1 MSRQPTAAEMF
12 PAREQP
18 DGRTWYRAKNG
29 PMGWTANPEF
39 ADPSYFTETPT
50 TEETPDMELTE
61 TGELPGRTT
70 EHSHYPLPPAA
81 PRPGVKYVRGR
92 YSLPDPKTGA
102 ATGFTRVTNIAKVL
116 EDTFQLSRW
125 SRRETVKRVISTMEF
140 DRVAQERLHP
150 QMEQAVGQLGL
161 VRQLIDESQDSKLN
175 YALDD
180 LDNLLGGKDA
190 AEFGTAVHEWCG
202 AVDLGMCTVGQV
214 PEQFRPHVQA
224 YQALLARH
232 GLIAEPAHIE
242 RTVLNYSSDL
252 KPTVKGRKYPVIAG
266 TYDRVFRCSTTGR
279 LYMGDLKTSKTSS
292 LPYAWIGF
300 GVQMDFYRTAD
311 YLFSLDGQSWETMPE
326 LVPDFGILIHL
337 PSDDV
342 EKSAAITFD
351 MATSTRLRQMSLDT
365 YVERSNASKSIPSVH
380 ALPIP
385 SPEGSRR
392 ALARLAITNISD
404 PDDLA
409 GIWEEY
415 QDVWT
420 PDLTDFGQTVAGAL
434 Q

>member
-39 ADPSYFTETPT
+39 ADPSYFTAPT

-61 TGELPGRTT
+61 TGELPGRVT
-70 EHSHYPLPPAA
+70 EHSHYPLPPAP

-92 YSLPDPKTGA
+92 YSLPDPETGA

-116 EDTFQLSRW
+116 EDTFNLSRW
-125 SRRETVKRVISTMEF
+125 SRRETAIRVIESAVLAVSGQLDGARAESF
-140 DRVAQERLHP
+140 DLIRDLINQ
-150 QMEQAVGQLGL
+150 EQAG
-161 VRQLIDESQDSKLN
+161 KLD
-175 YALDD
+175 YALDAH
-180 LDNLLGGKDA
+180 DNLLGGKDA

-202 AVDLGMCTVGQV
+202 AVDLGMCTVEQV
-214 PEQFRPHVQA
+214 PEQFRAHVRA

-232 GLIAEPAHIE
+232 GLIAEPQHIE
-242 RTVLNYSSDL
+242 RTVLNYGSDL

-266 TYDRVFRCSTTGR
+266 TYDRVFRCATTGR
-279 LYMGDLKTSKTSS
+279 RYMGDLKTSKTTS
-292 LPYAWIGF
+292 LAYAWIGF

-311 YLFSLDGQSWETMPE
+311 YLFALDGKSWERMPE

-337 PSDDV
+337 PSDNV

-365 YVERSNASKSIPSVH
+365 YVERSQAAKVIPSVH

-385 SPEGSRR
+385 SPEGLRR
-392 ALARLAITNISD
+392 ARARLAITNISE
-404 PDDLA
+404 PGELADL
-409 GIWEEY
+409 WEEY

-420 PDLTDFGQTVAGAL
+420 PELTDFGQIVAGAL